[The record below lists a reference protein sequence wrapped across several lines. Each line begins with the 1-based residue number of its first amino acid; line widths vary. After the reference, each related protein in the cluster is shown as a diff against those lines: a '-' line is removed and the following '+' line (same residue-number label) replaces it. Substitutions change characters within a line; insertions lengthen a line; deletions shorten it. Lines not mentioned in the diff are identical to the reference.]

1 MMDFIKSTWL
11 LVAFACLMLLIMSSC
26 VRIGYYNDSGEMDAE
41 ITIRPSDEAI
51 QNTIESGEIDQG
63 IEAQVVIPISRTD

>member
-1 MMDFIKSTWL
+1 MDYLKSVWL

-41 ITIRPSDEAI
+41 IIIKPTEEAI
-51 QNTIESGEIDQG
+51 ENTIESGEIDRG
-63 IEAQVVIPISRTD
+63 IEAQIAIPISQQD

>member
-1 MMDFIKSTWL
+1 MMWIKSVWL
-11 LVAFACLMLLIMSSC
+11 LVAFACLMLLIMSGC
-26 VRIGYYNDSGEMDAE
+26 VRIGYYTDSGEMDAE
-41 ITIRPSDEAI
+41 IIIRPSDEAI

>member
-1 MMDFIKSTWL
+1 MDYLKSVWL

-41 ITIRPSDEAI
+41 IIIKPTEEAI
-51 QNTIESGEIDQG
+51 EDSIQSGEIREG
-63 IEAQVVIPISRTD
+63 VSAEIVIPISQQD

>member
-1 MMDFIKSTWL
+1 MDYLKSVWL

-41 ITIRPSDEAI
+41 IIIKPTEEAI
-51 QNTIESGEIDQG
+51 ENTIESGEIDRG
-63 IEAQVVIPISRTD
+63 IEAQIAIPISQED

>member
-1 MMDFIKSTWL
+1 MDYLKSVWL
-11 LVAFACLMLLIMSSC
+11 LVAFACLMLFIMSSC
-26 VRIGYYNDSGEMDAE
+26 VKIGYYNDRGEMDAE
-41 ITIRPSDEAI
+41 IIIRPSDEAI